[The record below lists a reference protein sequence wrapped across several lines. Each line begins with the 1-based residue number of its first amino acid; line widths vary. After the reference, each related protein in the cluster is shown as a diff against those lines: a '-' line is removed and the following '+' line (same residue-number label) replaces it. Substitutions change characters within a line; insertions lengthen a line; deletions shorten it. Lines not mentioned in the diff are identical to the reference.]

1 MFHFIIS
8 GPAEQSQTKTE
19 AAPAAPSG
27 ISVLT
32 ADKRRYSQKIFNNM
46 DFSVPP
52 PGMNVPPPTSIP
64 PPNFQNPPP
73 FTDDNFDAFEENYE
87 VKIFFPVKP
96 LKMCSF
102 L

>member
-1 MFHFIIS
+1 
-8 GPAEQSQTKTE
+8 
-19 AAPAAPSG
+19 
-27 ISVLT
+27 
-32 ADKRRYSQKIFNNM
+32 M

-87 VKIFFPVKP
+87 VKYFFS
-96 LKMCSF
+96 L
-102 L
+102 